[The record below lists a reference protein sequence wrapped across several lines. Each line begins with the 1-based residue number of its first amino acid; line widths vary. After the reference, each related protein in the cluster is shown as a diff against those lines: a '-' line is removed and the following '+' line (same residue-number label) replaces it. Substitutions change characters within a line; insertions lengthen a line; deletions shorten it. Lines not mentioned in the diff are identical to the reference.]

1 MVSRSVLQVP
11 LDRRK
16 PWRATLGW
24 TLRRAALGLA
34 ILLLAAALGAWLLHA
49 SLEPDHQAGGVGSH
63 GGYAVPP
70 G

>member
-1 MVSRSVLQVP
+1 
-11 LDRRK
+11 
-16 PWRATLGW
+16 
-24 TLRRAALGLA
+24 LA

-49 SLEPDHQAGGVGSH
+49 SLEPDHRAGGVGSH